1 MRATLV
7 SLVSLVAL
15 LVLAAPAGAQSSPI
29 TAIDPGGPG
38 EEPILA
44 TVPVGDY
51 PSIGATPGMR
61 VVRSGRRA
69 AIVFDAQAARRFR
82 RIAGGRV
89 LVACAYA
96 DRPERASTKADAF
109 RLIRVTSR
117 RQGFRIPVDP
127 RRDVCRIATPI
138 ERQDNV
144 YIGGLVA
151 SVALTPWGRTILARL
166 ETATRMADVK
176 DIAFDRVLR
185 DGVWPP
191 AQAVIADAGRLRL
204 PVVALAGPDADPPPP
219 PAIGVY
225 SDGAGRFLVK
235 ARSAD
240 GFLLFSDRA
249 GDVDAGNL
257 LFWLNAHL

>member
-1 MRATLV
+1 MRATLAF
-7 SLVSLVAL
+7 LVAL
-15 LVLAAPAGAQSSPI
+15 LMLAAPASAQISTI
-29 TAIDPGGPG
+29 EPGGPG
-38 EEPILA
+38 EEPVLA

-82 RIAGGRV
+82 RIAGGRA
-89 LVACAYA
+89 LVVCAYA

-109 RLIRVTSR
+109 KLIRVPSR

-127 RRDVCRIATPI
+127 RRDVCRIAAPI

-144 YIGGLVA
+144 YIGELAA
-151 SVALTPWGRTILARL
+151 SVALTPWGMTVLARL
-166 ETATRMADVK
+166 ETASRMADIKSV
-176 DIAFDRVLR
+176 AFDRVLR
-185 DGVWPP
+185 DGVWPL
-191 AQAVIADAGRLRL
+191 AQTVAADARESQL
-204 PVVALAGPDADPPPP
+204 PVVALAGPDSDPPAP

-249 GDVDAGNL
+249 GDVDAGNV

>member
-1 MRATLV
+1 MRATLTA
-7 SLVSLVAL
+7 LATVAAL
-15 LVLAAPAGAQSSPI
+15 FVLAAPVGAQSSPI

-44 TVPVGDY
+44 TVPVGDHL
-51 PSIGATPGMR
+51 SIGETPGVR

-82 RIAGGRV
+82 RIAGGRA

-109 RLIRVTSR
+109 KLIRVPSR

-151 SVALTPWGRTILARL
+151 SVALTPWGTTVLARL

-176 DIAFDRVLR
+176 SVAFDRVLR

-191 AQAVIADAGRLRL
+191 AQTVIGAAQELQL
-204 PVVALAGPDADPPPP
+204 SVVALAGPDSDPPAP

-235 ARSAD
+235 ARSPD
-240 GFLLFSDRA
+240 GFLLYSDRA
-249 GDVDAGNL
+249 GDVDAGNV